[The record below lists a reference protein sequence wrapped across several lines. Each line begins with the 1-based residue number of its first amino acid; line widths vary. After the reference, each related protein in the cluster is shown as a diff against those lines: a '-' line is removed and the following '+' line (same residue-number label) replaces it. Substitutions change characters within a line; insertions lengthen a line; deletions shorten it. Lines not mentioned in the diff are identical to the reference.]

1 MKGSNDTK
9 LEKIIGDLL
18 LEKKL
23 TLGTAESCT
32 GGLIAKRITDISGSS
47 EYFLGSVV
55 AYDNSVKEK
64 VLGVSGDTLL
74 KFGAV
79 SEETALAMAHG
90 ANKLLRTDFAL
101 ASTGIAG
108 PGGGTESKPVGLVYI
123 SLVGQN
129 ISICNKCLFLGNR
142 DEIRRR
148 SATLALNLLKR
159 SLEKI

>member
-1 MKGSNDTK
+1 LNGSDDTK
-9 LEKIIGDLL
+9 LEKTIGELL

-32 GGLIAKRITDISGSS
+32 GGLIAKLITDIPGSS

-64 VLGVSGDTLL
+64 VLGVSEDTLV
-74 KFGAV
+74 KYGAV
-79 SEETALAMAHG
+79 SEETALAMAYG
-90 ANKLLRTDFAL
+90 ANKLLKTDLAL

-129 ISICNKCLFLGNR
+129 ISICKRCLFLGTR

-148 SATLALNLLKR
+148 SAALALNLLKR
-159 SLEKI
+159 SLETI